1 MFAFCFEGVGCFKK
15 LFCLRIISWDYI
27 SYLHDSACDG
37 SGFIEGNNLS
47 FAGHFLSSCSFKQDS
62 ILCTNSVADHNCNR
76 SRKSKRTRTA
86 DYQNRN
92 CTCYRITDSL
102 SNKKPDNKGHCRNS
116 NNSWNK
122 YSRNLICNF
131 SDRSLSCCGITYHAD
146 NSCEGSVLTNAGSFA
161 NKEARSVYCSSR
173 NSASGLFFN
182 WKTFTCEGC
191 FVYGTL
197 TFNYNSIN
205 RNTVAWANNKMVPDF
220 DFFNRHCFFGSISS
234 SSFNKYRSFRSHL
247 HQRLKGICSFSF

>member
-1 MFAFCFEGVGCFKK
+1 MFAFCFECVSCFKK
-15 LFCLRIISWDYI
+15 IFGLSIISWDYI

-47 FAGHFLSSCSFKQDS
+47 FAGHFLGSGCLKQDS
-62 ILCTNSVADHNCNR
+62 VFCTNSVADHNRNR

-92 CTCYRITDSL
+92 CACHCITNGL
-102 SNKKPDNKGHCRNS
+102 SNKKPDNKSHCRNS

-146 NSCEGSVLTNAGSFA
+146 NSCKGSVFTNTGSFA
-161 NKEARSVYCSSR
+161 NKEARSVDRSGR
-173 NSASGLFFN
+173 NSASSLLFYR
-182 WKTFTCEGC
+182 KTFASEGC
-191 FVYGTL
+191 FVYCTL
-197 TFNYNSIN
+197 SFNYNSIN

-247 HQRLKGICSFSF
+247 HKRLKGVCSFSF